1 MSYALK
7 EFRTDWAKHQLP
19 QSASLVPRAEYQP
32 PSETDIADLS
42 TQQKLALLQMS
53 RRISH
58 QAIWRAMKEKF
69 EASPFD
75 RSTFRQL
82 RELGLAELLD
92 GQKYHSLT
100 TTGAQL
106 CDLIG
111 RKLVRDH
118 KIHTPWIG
126 GNHGA
131 TTSLYCTCGWSC
143 GLRRGD
149 GMQLKAARAMST
161 HLRTV
166 EGLDGLRTALA
177 PRASHDRA

>member
-106 CDLIG
+106 CDRRQSWSDDISLLHLRMVMRTAARRRHAVEGGTGDVDASSHSRRIG
-111 RKLVRDH
+111 W
-118 KIHTPWIG
+118 TA
-126 GNHGA
+126 HGA
-131 TTSLYCTCGWSC
+131 G
-143 GLRRGD
+143 
-149 GMQLKAARAMST
+149 AAS
-161 HLRTV
+161 
-166 EGLDGLRTALA
+166 E
-177 PRASHDRA
+177 P